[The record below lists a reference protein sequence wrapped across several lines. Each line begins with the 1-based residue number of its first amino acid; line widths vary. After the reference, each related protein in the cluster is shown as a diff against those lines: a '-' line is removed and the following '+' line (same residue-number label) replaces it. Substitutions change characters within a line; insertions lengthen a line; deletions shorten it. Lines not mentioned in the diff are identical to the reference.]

1 MLRVEYSF
9 QSTILKMMSNQV
21 EVNNNT
27 IDVESRVVDGSL
39 RSAEEEGSL
48 LKNKFEEEQDGVY
61 DEKVES
67 SCLNIGDK
75 VKEPKAEEVGMETGV
90 VLTDDGADSADV
102 EKVKIVEG
110 TLTENAR
117 EGRPF
122 QEIERSSVVREVKE
136 IEDTEES
143 RSDMSSVVEFSGSS
157 VNTGDEKEDE
167 VSRLLA
173 ALRAL
178 CTSAN
183 TDVLLLCGAWQMRA
197 HTEVLRARSHA
208 LAEMLRSSDGQHHR
222 TTVKLRLNMDPGAL
236 GIAVNYIYFNE
247 VRRT

>member
-1 MLRVEYSF
+1 
-9 QSTILKMMSNQV
+9 MMSNQV

-27 IDVESRVVDGSL
+27 IDVESRVVDGCL
-39 RSAEEEGSL
+39 RLAEEEGNL
-48 LKNKFEEEQDGVY
+48 PKNKCEEEQDGVD

-67 SCLNIGDK
+67 SCLKIGGK
-75 VKEPKAEEVGMETGV
+75 VKEPGAEEVGMETDV
-90 VLTDDGADSADV
+90 VLADDGADSADV
-102 EKVKIVEG
+102 EEVKES
-110 TLTENAR
+110 TLLTENAR
-117 EGRPF
+117 EDRPF
-122 QEIERSSVVREVKE
+122 QEIERSSVVGEVREM
-136 IEDTEES
+136 EDTEES

-157 VNTGDEKEDE
+157 VNTRDEKEDE

-183 TDVLLLCGAWQMRA
+183 TDVVLLCGAWQMRA
-197 HTEVLRARSHA
+197 HTEVLRARSPA
-208 LAEMLRSSDGQHHR
+208 LAEMLGFSDGQHPP
-222 TTVKLRLNMDPGAL
+222 TTIKLRLNMDPGAL

>member
-1 MLRVEYSF
+1 
-9 QSTILKMMSNQV
+9 MMSNQV

-27 IDVESRVVDGSL
+27 VDVESRVVDGGL
-39 RSAEEEGSL
+39 RSADRNL
-48 LKNKFEEEQDGVY
+48 LKNKFEEEQDDVE

-67 SCLNIGDK
+67 SCLKIGGK
-75 VKEPKAEEVGMETGV
+75 VKEPGAEEVGMETDV
-90 VLTDDGADSADV
+90 VLADDGADSADV
-102 EKVKIVEG
+102 EKVKIVG
-110 TLTENAR
+110 STLTENAT

-122 QEIERSSVVREVKE
+122 QEIERSSVVGEVRE

-157 VNTGDEKEDE
+157 LNTGDEKEDE

-183 TDVLLLCGAWQMRA
+183 TDVVLLCGAWQMRA
-197 HTEVLRARSHA
+197 HTEVLRARSPA
-208 LAEMLRSSDGQHHR
+208 LAEMLGFSDGQHPP
-222 TTVKLRLNMDPGAL
+222 TTIKLRLNMDPGAL